1 VEGTGPL
8 PLTEPEAPLTETLA
22 LPEGLVGT
30 LTGCVDDRL
39 EPVGVVLESG
49 VKESESDG
57 IGSVVERSE
66 RMERGNEIDLWTRL
80 ETRTLL
86 GNNEMAYRGGG
97 PRVGTMVGKVSVGI
111 TVPSAAA

>member
-66 RMERGNEIDLWTRL
+66 RMERGNEID
-80 ETRTLL
+80 
-86 GNNEMAYRGGG
+86 RGGG